1 MTTVKLGMAKAT
13 IYDVAAR
20 AGVSLKTV
28 SRVINNEPHVREQTQ
43 KKVLA
48 AVKALDYHPS
58 LSARG
63 LASNRSDIIGL
74 LYDNSNC
81 TYIVDVQNGVLE
93 QCRLEGFDLLIH
105 PCNYLDPALSD
116 EILAT
121 VKRTRLAGV
130 ILTPPVSDLKS
141 LTRKFTSQQID
152 FVRLSPGAPN
162 SSSPCVF
169 SDEKQ
174 GAFEMTNHLVS
185 LGHTRIGFIV
195 GHPDHCSS
203 MQRLDGY
210 KEALASAGIK
220 IQAPLIRQGDYSFKS
235 GEKCARELLRLK
247 KPPTAIFAS
256 NDEMAAGVI
265 MLAHQLGIQ
274 IPDQLSVA
282 GYDDSPTA
290 QHIWPSLTSIKQPV
304 AKLAQTAAA
313 ILIGRLKNRATDELK
328 PVLDSQLVVRE
339 STGRYVVEH

>member
-1 MTTVKLGMAKAT
+1 MSKAT

-28 SRVINNEPHVREQTQ
+28 SRVINKEPHVSEKTQ
-43 KKVLA
+43 GKVLT
-48 AVKALDYHPS
+48 AVKALDYHPN

-63 LASNRSDIIGL
+63 LAANRSDIIGL

-105 PCNYLDPALSD
+105 PCNYLDPGLGD

-130 ILTPPVSDLKS
+130 ILTPPVSDLLS
-141 LTRKFTSQQID
+141 LTRKFADQQID
-152 FVRLSPGAPN
+152 FVRLSPGARN

-169 SDEKQ
+169 SNEKQ
-174 GAFEMTNHLVS
+174 GAFEMTNHLIS

-195 GHPDHCSS
+195 GHRDHCSS
-203 MQRLDGY
+203 MERLDGY
-210 KEALASAGIK
+210 KEALAGAGIK
-220 IQAPLIRQGDYSFKS
+220 IHNPFIRQGDYSLKS
-235 GEKCARELLRLK
+235 GEKCAGELLSLK
-247 KPPTAIFAS
+247 KLPTAIFAS

-265 MLAHQLGIQ
+265 MVAHRLGIQ
-274 IPDQLSVA
+274 IPNQLSVA
-282 GYDDSPTA
+282 GFDDSPTA
-290 QHIWPSLTSIKQPV
+290 QYIWPSLTSVKQPIM
-304 AKLAQTAAA
+304 ALAQTAAA
-313 ILIGRLKNRATDELK
+313 LLIGKLKNRAVDELQPILDGK
-328 PVLDSQLVVRE
+328 LVLRE
-339 STGRYVVEH
+339 STGRYVSA

>member
-1 MTTVKLGMAKAT
+1 MSKAT

-28 SRVINNEPHVREQTQ
+28 SRVINKEPHVREKTQ
-43 KKVLA
+43 QKVLA

-105 PCNYLDPALSD
+105 PCNYQNPALGA
-116 EILAT
+116 EISTTA
-121 VKRTRLAGV
+121 KRTKMAGV
-130 ILTPPVSDLKS
+130 ILTPPVSDIDSLSKE
-141 LTRKFTSQQID
+141 LTRQAIH
-152 FVRLSPGAPN
+152 FVRLSPGTPG

-169 SDEKQ
+169 SDEKK
-174 GAFEMTNHLVS
+174 GAFEMTSYLIA
-185 LGHTRIGFIV
+185 LGHSRIGFIV
-195 GHPDHCSS
+195 GHADHCSS
-203 MQRLDGY
+203 VHRLAGY

-220 IQAPLIRQGDYSFKS
+220 INKPFIRQGDYSFKS
-235 GEKCARELLRLK
+235 GEKRGRELLRLK

-256 NDEMAAGVI
+256 NDEMAAGV
-265 MLAHQLGIQ
+265 MMVAHQLDLH
-274 IPDQLSVA
+274 IPNQLSVA
-282 GYDDSPTA
+282 GFDDAPTA
-290 QHIWPSLTSIKQPV
+290 QLTWPALTSVKQPV
-304 AKLAQTAAA
+304 TELAQTAAA
-313 ILIGRLKNRATDELK
+313 ILIGRLKNRVNDKLK
-328 PVLDSQLVVRE
+328 PVLDCELIVRE
-339 STGRYVVEH
+339 STGRVQQ